1 MRRAVTF
8 PCRFQCHP
16 SAVRRSRSEG
26 ATPGPACGAAKS
38 RAALRTIRQTA
49 SVGLMLVRPNR
60 RARSGDAASM
70 PPGVLAAGSPYSR
83 AWVGA
88 IGGECD
94 EAIAMPNRCR
104 CGHASVSIWAIN
116 PGRSVE
122 CTWFHPLVYA
132 MRWMLCRPRLIVEQG
147 NISKRH
153 ATRAATARSPRR
165 YPIASATCG
174 PRMSALPARSAMV
187 RATRRMRCIERA
199 ESCSRSIAFSNI
211 A

>member
-1 MRRAVTF
+1 MRRAATF
-8 PCRFQCHP
+8 PCR
-16 SAVRRSRSEG
+16 
-26 ATPGPACGAAKS
+26 CGAIHRPCGCREAKA
-38 RAALRTIRQTA
+38 RRQVLLRCGKVEGGAADDQANRFRRPDDRQA
-49 SVGLMLVRPNR
+49 EPSCAKRCRSV
-60 RARSGDAASM
+60 DA
-70 PPGVLAAGSPYSR
+70 PGVHAAGSRYSR
-83 AWVGA
+83 AWGCA

-104 CGHASVSIWAIN
+104 CGHASASMWAIN

-174 PRMSALPARSAMV
+174 PRMSVLPARSAIV

-199 ESCSRSIAFSNI
+199 ESCRRSIAFSNI